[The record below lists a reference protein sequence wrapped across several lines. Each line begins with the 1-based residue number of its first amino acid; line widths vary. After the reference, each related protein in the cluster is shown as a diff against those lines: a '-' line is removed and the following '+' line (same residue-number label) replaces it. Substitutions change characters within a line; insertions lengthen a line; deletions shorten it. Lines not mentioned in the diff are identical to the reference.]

1 MAEHNQITDQSKAGA
16 IASCPICGQVTTE
29 ILTDK
34 LRRGSGTVYLCND
47 CDLGFLISAPV
58 DAKTYYDGEYR
69 DAYSHRADGSATHA
83 SELFDVY
90 KHYQQSRLDLI
101 RPYLGPEVDIL
112 EIGASAGQFL
122 FHLEGS
128 SRRRCAIEL
137 DSACCEF
144 MASKLGI
151 DADSNLLSES
161 RFSGQQ
167 FDVVCA
173 FQVMEHTT
181 DPVAFLRDIRAAI
194 RPGGIAFV
202 EVPNRHDPL
211 LSVWGISTYQ
221 PFFYHSAHLHYFSAK
236 VLRRIAAAA
245 GFASEDIS
253 FRFIQDYNLLNH
265 LHWIMNGTPQATCHV
280 GLSGVKFEGRDAE
293 MAHWLTSELAHL
305 NDAYVKKLMAKE
317 KTSNIMMI
325 LHHEK

>member
-122 FHLEGS
+122 FHLGCVLS
-128 SRRRCAIEL
+128 QLCLATIWILFSRH
-137 DSACCEF
+137 
-144 MASKLGI
+144 G
-151 DADSNLLSES
+151 
-161 RFSGQQ
+161 G
-167 FDVVCA
+167 
-173 FQVMEHTT
+173 
-181 DPVAFLRDIRAAI
+181 PV
-194 RPGGIAFV
+194 
-202 EVPNRHDPL
+202 HD
-211 LSVWGISTYQ
+211 
-221 PFFYHSAHLHYFSAK
+221 
-236 VLRRIAAAA
+236 
-245 GFASEDIS
+245 
-253 FRFIQDYNLLNH
+253 
-265 LHWIMNGTPQATCHV
+265 
-280 GLSGVKFEGRDAE
+280 
-293 MAHWLTSELAHL
+293 
-305 NDAYVKKLMAKE
+305 
-317 KTSNIMMI
+317 
-325 LHHEK
+325 LHHACRKSALPTETRMINMTPEEC